1 MTRPVKITL
10 ISISSA
16 VVLFAITA
24 IIFNAMQADVDEAA
38 IKKDADEK
46 ASDLIDNL
54 DSSFDD
60 ESDSSM
66 NVNDT
71 ILSQPQPQP

>member
-16 VVLFAITA
+16 IVLFAITA
-24 IIFNAMQADVDEAA
+24 IIFNSMQADVDEAA

-71 ILSQPQPQP
+71 I

>member
-1 MTRPVKITL
+1 MTRPVKIIL
-10 ISISSA
+10 ISVGSA
-16 VVLFAITA
+16 IALFAITA
-24 IIFNAMQADVDEAA
+24 IIFKSMQADVDEAA

-71 ILSQPQPQP
+71 ILPQP